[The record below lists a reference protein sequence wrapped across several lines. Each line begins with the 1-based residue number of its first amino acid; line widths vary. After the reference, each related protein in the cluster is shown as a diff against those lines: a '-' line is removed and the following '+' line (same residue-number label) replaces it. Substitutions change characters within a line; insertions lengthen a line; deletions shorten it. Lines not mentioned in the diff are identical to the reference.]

1 MLLKTF
7 EKVIVVGVTPGGMTT
22 LEEISSDEYR
32 PEDIESSTQSF
43 SDVFKTALG
52 SAIPDGKV
60 KDTFDRFVNRK
71 KGGGSD
77 EK

>member
-1 MLLKTF
+1 
-7 EKVIVVGVTPGGMTT
+7 MTT
-22 LEEISSDEYR
+22 LEEIGSDEYR

-43 SDVFKTALG
+43 SEVFKTALG

-71 KGGGSD
+71 KGGDSD